1 MAQITPQYEE
11 LDEFV
16 SIANKLIE
24 RHPAIFAGISVD
36 KIACVAITN
45 KDRKEGKPRWEL
57 KTVVPPVS
65 IFCPK
70 EYIVVLFLSDWAA
83 LSQKQKGYLVAQALR
98 SISPEGEGKTIPFDM
113 KDHAIMLRTFGV
125 DYIENPSVP
134 DLLTADISWRN

>member
-11 LDEFV
+11 LEEFI

-24 RHPAIFAGISVD
+24 RYPSVFAGKSID
-36 KIACVAITN
+36 KIACVSITN

-57 KTVVPPVS
+57 KTVAPPVS

-70 EYIVVLFLSDWAA
+70 EYIVVLFMSDWAT
-83 LSQKQKGYLVAQALR
+83 LTDKQKGLLVASVLC

-125 DYIENPSVP
+125 DYMENPSAP
-134 DLLTADISWRN
+134 DLLAGDISWRT